1 MREKFDFSLDE
12 PGDEPATDAQ
22 FRHLRRLREMVDRV
36 SSGRYD
42 MMEFSNI
49 SKRQASME
57 IDRLRAKLEKMR
69 EK

>member
-1 MREKFDFSLDE
+1 
-12 PGDEPATDAQ
+12 
-22 FRHLRRLREMVDRV
+22 MVDRV